1 MHEKVQLERLLEGL
15 QGHDWLRVLGV
26 TGVTD
31 SEARKFELKR
41 DYFISEVNALVKK
54 FKEWKEEEKRL
65 KMGKEAALTVREGGH
80 AADEHKENVEIEDSE
95 GEPSSSEIDA
105 SAAAQLQREVT
116 GSAKGKARQDVI
128 QVQPP
133 PPPIVYRPP
142 TPEGPFLS
150 FYDKPHIRAAAVGK
164 QRHGRNTLAFGQLIP
179 DIDEQ
184 EFGLPPDYITPDALK
199 ESARRRRR
207 MKRESIANLKS
218 SKG

>member
-31 SEARKFELKR
+31 SEAKKFELKR
-41 DYFISEVNALVKK
+41 DYFVNEVNALVKK

-65 KMGKEAALTVREGGH
+65 KMGKEAALIVKEGGH
-80 AADEHKENVEIEDSE
+80 ADKEDAEIEDSE

-105 SAAAQLQREVT
+105 SAAAQLQREAT
-116 GSAKGKARQDVI
+116 GSAKGKARQEII

-150 FYDKPHIRAAAVGK
+150 FYDKPHIRAAAVGR
-164 QRHGRNTLAFGQLIP
+164 QRHGRNTLAFGHVIP
-179 DIDEQ
+179 NLDEQ
-184 EFGLPPDYITPDALK
+184 EFGLPSDYITPEALK

-207 MKRESIANLKS
+207 MKRESVANLKS
-218 SKG
+218 TRP